1 MAEQPVA
8 ILKNQGADFTFT
20 ITTAT
25 IPTIQPREVLVCL
38 EVTGFCVT
46 DLSLARGHLG
56 PCNTILGHEGI
67 GRIVAVGAMCEARA
81 AAVGQRVGIGW
92 IRDAC
97 GACPNC
103 MSAGA
108 GETRCTTQVFSG
120 RDVAGTLARYAVVP
134 ERYLVPLPEESPS
147 ELLAPIMCAGVTA
160 YKALKVA
167 NVTPGSWIGVSGA
180 AGGVGSLAVQYAKA
194 MGYRTVA
201 IDGGGGP
208 RQRAICLEA
217 GADVYLDYEEAKP
230 DLRANLL
237 RATGGDL
244 CAAVLVCAGAA
255 TAYEDAL
262 PCLAY
267 FGVLVAVGI
276 PPPTSKVSFHPLTL
290 IDYGIRFVGSITGD
304 RRDVLEAVQFVLRG
318 LVKPRTVLI
327 DLVDL
332 NNYARQVNQLPG
344 KLVVR
349 LGDDAIQASMSTCI

>member
-8 ILKNQGADFTFT
+8 ILKNSWVSG
-20 ITTAT
+20 
-25 IPTIQPREVLVCL
+25 
-38 EVTGFCVT
+38 GT

-56 PCNTILGHEGI
+56 PCNTILGHEGF
-67 GRIVAVGAMCEARA
+67 GRIVAVGAMCEAKA
-81 AAVGQRVGIGW
+81 AVVGQRVGIGW

-120 RDVAGTLARYAVVP
+120 RDMAGTLARYAVVP
-134 ERYLVPLPEESPS
+134 ERHLVPLPEEGTS

-201 IDGGGGP
+201 IDGGGP
-208 RQRAICLEA
+208 QRRAICLVA
-217 GADVYLDYEEAKP
+217 GADVYLDYEEAEP
-230 DLRANLL
+230 DLRTNLL

-255 TAYEDAL
+255 AAYEDAL

-267 FGVLVAVGI
+267 FRVLVAVGI

-290 IDYGIRFVGSITGD
+290 IDYGIRFVGSITGN
-304 RRDVLEAVQFVLRG
+304 RIDVLEAVQFVIRG
-318 LVKPRTVLI
+318 LVKPPIVLI
-327 DLVDL
+327 DLIDL
-332 NNYARQVNQLPG
+332 NHYAGQVDQLDG
-344 KLVVR
+344 KLVS
-349 LGDDAIQASMSTCI
+349 LTTHANL